1 MVRSILFGGLVA
13 LGALALAGAAA
24 ASGASGPGGG
34 LVCGI
39 DTSTERG
46 LITIS
51 GVAHSPIALSGQY
64 SLALESRGSGGSA
77 NISQGGAFALDPG
90 AVGTLGEVTVN
101 AGASVTIAFTI
112 TSQGRQVDCSA
123 PIARAA

>member
-13 LGALALAGAAA
+13 LGALAGAAA

-34 LVCGI
+34 LACGI

-46 LITIS
+46 LMTIA
-51 GVAHSPIALSGQY
+51 GVVHSPTALSGQY
-64 SLALESRGSGGSA
+64 SLALESRGSGGSST
-77 NISQGGAFALDPG
+77 ISQGGAFALDPG
-90 AVGTLGEVTVN
+90 TVGTLGTVTVN

-112 TSQGRQVDCSA
+112 TSNGRQLDCSA
-123 PIARAA
+123 PIAHAA